1 MERVE
6 NHMLVE
12 ARQQFIMER
21 ARELMDVDDPDED
34 AQRDYFVD
42 RITSTKLVSH
52 LLDVSG
58 FDSIQELACFLDE
71 ADPDELEPLLRDLEE
86 AQP

>member
-1 MERVE
+1 MENVE
-6 NHMLVE
+6 NHMVVE
-12 ARQQFIMER
+12 ARQQFIMEQ
-21 ARELMDVDDPDED
+21 AAELMDIDDPDND
-34 AQRDYFVD
+34 AQRDYLID
-42 RITSTKLVSH
+42 RITATKLVSH

-71 ADPDELEPLLRDLEE
+71 ADPDELELFLRDLEE

>member
-21 ARELMDVDDPDED
+21 ARELMDIDDPDED

-42 RITSTKLVSH
+42 RITATKLVSH

-71 ADPDELEPLLRDLEE
+71 ADPDDLADLLHDLEE
-86 AQP
+86 VE